1 MAVEAREKK
10 ENGSQLVARVL
21 EDAVEGGEFLEDFG
35 LENDGSAQVSLGNE
49 KFTVAAFTDGE
60 WTGNANEPSVPVP
73 QFVTVNGAD
82 RPIEQDETT
91 PGRDAPFFSTYA
103 SKDRTDP

>member
-1 MAVEAREKK
+1 M
-10 ENGSQLVARVL
+10 
-21 EDAVEGGEFLEDFG
+21 
-35 LENDGSAQVSLGNE
+35 
-49 KFTVAAFTDGE
+49 TVFTDGE

-91 PGRDAPFFSTYA
+91 LGRDRSVRSHLCERESYGPAGDFCSNCTSTDIAADGLDCIECVECGNIHCADKWDDSYL
-103 SKDRTDP
+103 